1 MTNPKQV
8 DWRKHAKNH
17 DADPDDEELAQTPQD
32 VVETLGFDPKEF
44 GEDKADPVE
53 AMAHLAKK

>member
-44 GEDKADPVE
+44 GEERE
-53 AMAHLAKK
+53 ASAEAFEQLSKK